1 MKTIL
6 ILLKT
11 FIYKNLIN
19 IHTGTVLTKIK
30 STFYISLVTSPFAFL
45 IEKIM
50 EWFSINFV
58 YVLFVMGAILVDHLL
73 GSYIHAFVKRDFS
86 MKENIKGFVVK
97 CFLVIAVGYL
107 VEGFKHI
114 LGGGNF
120 ITDYFSVISRL
131 MVFVYPAGSALM
143 NCSII
148 TKGTFP
154 PTSWISKITRFNKD
168 MSLEPFKNSNK
179 KNG

>member
-6 ILLKT
+6 MLLKA
-11 FIYKNLIN
+11 FLYKNLIN

-30 STFYISLVTSPFAFL
+30 STFYISLLSSPFAFL
-45 IEKIM
+45 VEMIM

-58 YVLFVMGAILVDHLL
+58 YVLFVMGAIIVDHLL

-86 MKENIKGFVVK
+86 MKENIKGFVLK
-97 CFLVIAVGYL
+97 CLLVIAVGYL
-107 VEGFKHI
+107 IEGFKHI

-120 ITDYFSVISRL
+120 LTDYFSVISRL

-148 TKGTFP
+148 TNGKFP
-154 PTSWISKITRFNKD
+154 PTSWIKKITRFNKD
-168 MSLEPFKNSNK
+168 MNLEHFTKSK
-179 KNG
+179 KENG

>member
-1 MKTIL
+1 MNTIL
-6 ILLKT
+6 FIIKK
-11 FIYKNLIN
+11 FIYKNLLS
-19 IHTGTVLTKIK
+19 IHSGTVLAKVK
-30 STFYISLVTSPFAFL
+30 STFYLSLITSPFGFL
-45 IEKIM
+45 GEKIM

-58 YVLFVMGAILVDHLL
+58 YVLFVMGAIIVDHIL

-86 MKENIKGFVVK
+86 MKENIKGFVLK
-97 CFLVIAVGYL
+97 CLLVIAVGYL
-107 VEGFKHI
+107 IEGFKHI

-148 TKGTFP
+148 TNGKFP
-154 PTSWISKITRFNKD
+154 PTSWISKITKFNKD
-168 MSLEPFKNSNK
+168 MNLDAFKNAK
-179 KNG
+179 G